1 MKKNL
6 TVPAAA
12 VVLGL
17 VLFGIVF
24 ILDEQ
29 LPAGGVGLCAGL
41 GGALIGLGGGS
52 LFLPLAMAAMKPED
66 RREVERAE
74 RDERSIAIRTHA
86 AYDSWYWTLWLL
98 WVPFVIALVLGELV
112 WMVITPVVLVLHCA
126 FYMFHLYRWSGR
138 WNFGGRPPGQYPVH
152 PQSRGGAVCP
162 PLRSGAA
169 QRHRSRPWPSGHC
182 VRGPGP
188 AGTQ

>member
-6 TVPAAA
+6 IVPAAA

-41 GGALIGLGGGS
+41 GGALIGLGGS
-52 LFLPLAMAAMKPED
+52 KLFLSVTMRALTPED
-66 RREVERAE
+66 RREEERSE

-112 WMVITPVVLVLHCA
+112 WMVITPIVLVLHCA
-126 FYMFHLYRWSGR
+126 FYMFHLYRWSKK
-138 WNFGGRPPGQYPVH
+138 
-152 PQSRGGAVCP
+152 
-162 PLRSGAA
+162 L
-169 QRHRSRPWPSGHC
+169 
-182 VRGPGP
+182 
-188 AGTQ
+188 

>member
-6 TVPAAA
+6 IVPAAA

-29 LPAGGVGLCAGL
+29 LPARGVGLCSGL
-41 GGALIGLGGGS
+41 GGALIGLGGS
-52 LFLPLAMAAMKPED
+52 KLFLSVTMRALSPED
-66 RREVERAE
+66 RREVERSE

-112 WMVITPVVLVLHCA
+112 WMVITPIVLVLHCA
-126 FYMFHLYRWSGR
+126 FYMFHLYRWSKK
-138 WNFGGRPPGQYPVH
+138 
-152 PQSRGGAVCP
+152 
-162 PLRSGAA
+162 L
-169 QRHRSRPWPSGHC
+169 
-182 VRGPGP
+182 
-188 AGTQ
+188 

>member
-6 TVPAAA
+6 IVPAAA

-41 GGALIGLGGGS
+41 GGALIGLGGS
-52 LFLPLAMAAMKPED
+52 KLFLSVPMRALSPDD
-66 RREVERAE
+66 RREVERSE

-112 WMVITPVVLVLHCA
+112 WMVITPIVLVLHCA
-126 FYMFHLYRWSGR
+126 FYMFHLYRWSKK
-138 WNFGGRPPGQYPVH
+138 
-152 PQSRGGAVCP
+152 
-162 PLRSGAA
+162 L
-169 QRHRSRPWPSGHC
+169 
-182 VRGPGP
+182 
-188 AGTQ
+188 

>member
-6 TVPAAA
+6 IVPAAA

-41 GGALIGLGGGS
+41 GGALIGLGGS
-52 LFLPLAMAAMKPED
+52 KLFLSVTMRALSPED
-66 RREVERAE
+66 RREVERSE

-98 WVPFVIALVLGELV
+98 WIPFVIALVLGELV
-112 WMVITPVVLVLHCA
+112 WMVITPIVLVLHCA
-126 FYMFHLYRWSGR
+126 FYMFHLYRWTKK
-138 WNFGGRPPGQYPVH
+138 
-152 PQSRGGAVCP
+152 
-162 PLRSGAA
+162 L
-169 QRHRSRPWPSGHC
+169 
-182 VRGPGP
+182 
-188 AGTQ
+188 

>member
-6 TVPAAA
+6 IVPAAA

-17 VLFGIVF
+17 VLFGIVL

-41 GGALIGLGGGS
+41 GGALIGLGGS
-52 LFLPLAMAAMKPED
+52 KLFLSVTMRALSPED
-66 RREVERAE
+66 RREVERSE

-112 WMVITPVVLVLHCA
+112 WMVITPIVLVLHCA
-126 FYMFHLYRWSGR
+126 FYMFHLYRWSKK
-138 WNFGGRPPGQYPVH
+138 
-152 PQSRGGAVCP
+152 
-162 PLRSGAA
+162 L
-169 QRHRSRPWPSGHC
+169 
-182 VRGPGP
+182 
-188 AGTQ
+188 

>member
-6 TVPAAA
+6 IEPATT

-41 GGALIGLGGGS
+41 GGALIGLGGS
-52 LFLPLAMAAMKPED
+52 KLFLSVTMRALSPED
-66 RREVERAE
+66 RREVERSE

-112 WMVITPVVLVLHCA
+112 WMVITPIVLVLHCA
-126 FYMFHLYRWSGR
+126 FYMFHLYRWSKK
-138 WNFGGRPPGQYPVH
+138 
-152 PQSRGGAVCP
+152 
-162 PLRSGAA
+162 L
-169 QRHRSRPWPSGHC
+169 
-182 VRGPGP
+182 
-188 AGTQ
+188 

>member
-6 TVPAAA
+6 IVPAAA

-24 ILDEQ
+24 MIDEQ

-41 GGALIGLGGGS
+41 GGALIGLGGS
-52 LFLPLAMAAMKPED
+52 KLFLSVTMRALSPED
-66 RREVERAE
+66 RREVERSE
-74 RDERSIAIRTHA
+74 RDERNIAIRTHA

-112 WMVITPVVLVLHCA
+112 WMVITPIVLVLHCA
-126 FYMFHLYRWSGR
+126 FYMFHLHRWTKK
-138 WNFGGRPPGQYPVH
+138 
-152 PQSRGGAVCP
+152 
-162 PLRSGAA
+162 L
-169 QRHRSRPWPSGHC
+169 
-182 VRGPGP
+182 
-188 AGTQ
+188 

>member
-6 TVPAAA
+6 IVPAAA

-17 VLFGIVF
+17 VLFGVVF

-41 GGALIGLGGGS
+41 GGALIGLGGS
-52 LFLPLAMAAMKPED
+52 KLFLSVTMRALSPED
-66 RREVERAE
+66 RREVERSE
-74 RDERSIAIRTHA
+74 RDARSIAIRTHA

-112 WMVITPVVLVLHCA
+112 WMVITPIVLVLHCA
-126 FYMFHLYRWSGR
+126 FYMFHLYRWSKK
-138 WNFGGRPPGQYPVH
+138 
-152 PQSRGGAVCP
+152 
-162 PLRSGAA
+162 L
-169 QRHRSRPWPSGHC
+169 
-182 VRGPGP
+182 
-188 AGTQ
+188 

>member
-6 TVPAAA
+6 IVPAAA

-29 LPAGGVGLCAGL
+29 LPAGGVGLCSGL
-41 GGALIGLGGGS
+41 GGALIGLGGS
-52 LFLPLAMAAMKPED
+52 KLFLSVTMRALSPED
-66 RREVERAE
+66 RREVERSE

-126 FYMFHLYRWSGR
+126 FYMFHLYRWSKK
-138 WNFGGRPPGQYPVH
+138 
-152 PQSRGGAVCP
+152 
-162 PLRSGAA
+162 L
-169 QRHRSRPWPSGHC
+169 
-182 VRGPGP
+182 
-188 AGTQ
+188 

>member
-6 TVPAAA
+6 IVPAAA

-74 RDERSIAIRTHA
+74 RDERSIAICTHA
-86 AYDSWYWTLWLL
+86 AYDSWYWTLCLL
-98 WVPFVIALVLGELV
+98 WVPFVVAGVRGDLL
-112 WMVITPVVLVLHCA
+112 WMVIAPTVLVLHCA
-126 FYMFHLYRWSGR
+126 FYMFHMYRWSKK
-138 WNFGGRPPGQYPVH
+138 
-152 PQSRGGAVCP
+152 
-162 PLRSGAA
+162 L
-169 QRHRSRPWPSGHC
+169 
-182 VRGPGP
+182 
-188 AGTQ
+188 

>member
-6 TVPAAA
+6 IVPAAA

-17 VLFGIVF
+17 VLFSIVF

-41 GGALIGLGGGS
+41 GGALIGLGGS
-52 LFLPLAMAAMKPED
+52 KLFLSVTMRALSPED
-66 RREVERAE
+66 RREVERSE

-98 WVPFVIALVLGELV
+98 WIPFVIALVLGELV
-112 WMVITPVVLVLHCA
+112 WMVITPIVLVLHCA
-126 FYMFHLYRWSGR
+126 FYMFHLYRWSKK
-138 WNFGGRPPGQYPVH
+138 
-152 PQSRGGAVCP
+152 
-162 PLRSGAA
+162 L
-169 QRHRSRPWPSGHC
+169 
-182 VRGPGP
+182 
-188 AGTQ
+188 

>member
-6 TVPAAA
+6 IVPAAA

-41 GGALIGLGGGS
+41 GGALIGLGGS
-52 LFLPLAMAAMKPED
+52 KLFLSVTMRALSPED
-66 RREVERAE
+66 RREVERSE
-74 RDERSIAIRTHA
+74 RDELSIAIRTHA

-112 WMVITPVVLVLHCA
+112 WMVITPIVLVLHCA
-126 FYMFHLYRWSGR
+126 FYMFHLYRWSKK
-138 WNFGGRPPGQYPVH
+138 
-152 PQSRGGAVCP
+152 
-162 PLRSGAA
+162 L
-169 QRHRSRPWPSGHC
+169 
-182 VRGPGP
+182 
-188 AGTQ
+188 

>member
-6 TVPAAA
+6 IVPAAA

-74 RDERSIAIRTHA
+74 R
-86 AYDSWYWTLWLL
+86 
-98 WVPFVIALVLGELV
+98 
-112 WMVITPVVLVLHCA
+112 M
-126 FYMFHLYRWSGR
+126 
-138 WNFGGRPPGQYPVH
+138 
-152 PQSRGGAVCP
+152 
-162 PLRSGAA
+162 SGAL
-169 QRHRSRPWPSGHC
+169 PSA
-182 VRGPGP
+182 PTP
-188 AGTQ
+188 PMTAGTGRCGCCGSPLWWLWCVETSPGW

>member
-6 TVPAAA
+6 IVPAAA

-17 VLFGIVF
+17 VLFSIVF
-24 ILDEQ
+24 ILDKQ

-41 GGALIGLGGGS
+41 GGALIGLGGS
-52 LFLPLAMAAMKPED
+52 KLFLSVTMRALSPED
-66 RREVERAE
+66 RREVERSE

-112 WMVITPVVLVLHCA
+112 WMVITPIVLVLHCA
-126 FYMFHLYRWSGR
+126 FYMFHLYRWSKK
-138 WNFGGRPPGQYPVH
+138 
-152 PQSRGGAVCP
+152 
-162 PLRSGAA
+162 L
-169 QRHRSRPWPSGHC
+169 
-182 VRGPGP
+182 
-188 AGTQ
+188 

>member
-6 TVPAAA
+6 IVPAAA

-29 LPAGGVGLCAGL
+29 LPAGGVGLRSGL
-41 GGALIGLGGGS
+41 GGALIGLGGS
-52 LFLPLAMAAMKPED
+52 KLFLSVTMRALSPED
-66 RREVERAE
+66 RRGVERSE

-112 WMVITPVVLVLHCA
+112 WMVITPIVLVLHCA
-126 FYMFHLYRWSGR
+126 FYMFHLYRWSKK
-138 WNFGGRPPGQYPVH
+138 
-152 PQSRGGAVCP
+152 
-162 PLRSGAA
+162 L
-169 QRHRSRPWPSGHC
+169 
-182 VRGPGP
+182 
-188 AGTQ
+188 

>member
-6 TVPAAA
+6 IVPAAA

-24 ILDEQ
+24 ILGEQ

-41 GGALIGLGGGS
+41 GGALIGLGGS
-52 LFLPLAMAAMKPED
+52 KLFLSVTMRALSPED
-66 RREVERAE
+66 RREVERSE

-112 WMVITPVVLVLHCA
+112 WMVITPIVLVLHCA
-126 FYMFHLYRWSGR
+126 FYMFHLYRWTKK
-138 WNFGGRPPGQYPVH
+138 
-152 PQSRGGAVCP
+152 
-162 PLRSGAA
+162 L
-169 QRHRSRPWPSGHC
+169 
-182 VRGPGP
+182 
-188 AGTQ
+188 

>member
-6 TVPAAA
+6 IVPAAA

-17 VLFGIVF
+17 VLFGVVF

-41 GGALIGLGGGS
+41 GGALIGLGGS
-52 LFLPLAMAAMKPED
+52 KLFLSVTMRALSPED
-66 RREVERAE
+66 RREVERSE

-112 WMVITPVVLVLHCA
+112 WMVITPIVLVLHCA
-126 FYMFHLYRWSGR
+126 FYMFHLYRW
-138 WNFGGRPPGQYPVH
+138 
-152 PQSRGGAVCP
+152 AKK
-162 PLRSGAA
+162 L
-169 QRHRSRPWPSGHC
+169 
-182 VRGPGP
+182 
-188 AGTQ
+188 

>member
-6 TVPAAA
+6 IVPVAA

-41 GGALIGLGGGS
+41 GGALIGLGGS
-52 LFLPLAMAAMKPED
+52 KLFLSVTMRALSPED
-66 RREVERAE
+66 RREVERSE

-98 WVPFVIALVLGELV
+98 WIPFVIALVLGELV
-112 WMVITPVVLVLHCA
+112 WMVITPIVLVLHCA
-126 FYMFHLYRWSGR
+126 FYMFHLYRWSKK
-138 WNFGGRPPGQYPVH
+138 
-152 PQSRGGAVCP
+152 
-162 PLRSGAA
+162 L
-169 QRHRSRPWPSGHC
+169 
-182 VRGPGP
+182 
-188 AGTQ
+188 

>member
-6 TVPAAA
+6 IVPATA

-29 LPAGGVGLCAGL
+29 LPAEGVGLCAGL
-41 GGALIGLGGGS
+41 GGALVGLGGGS

-74 RDERSIAIRTHA
+74 RDERNVAIRGHA
-86 AYDSWYWTLWLL
+86 AQDSWHCTMILL
-98 WVPFVIALVLGELV
+98 WVPLIAALVRGDTF
-112 WMVITPVVLVLHCA
+112 WMVMCAAAQVLHCS
-126 FYMFHLYRWSGR
+126 FYLLHIYRWTR
-138 WNFGGRPPGQYPVH
+138 K
-152 PQSRGGAVCP
+152 
-162 PLRSGAA
+162 L
-169 QRHRSRPWPSGHC
+169 
-182 VRGPGP
+182 
-188 AGTQ
+188 

>member
-6 TVPAAA
+6 IVPAAA

-29 LPAGGVGLCAGL
+29 LPAGGVGLCSGL
-41 GGALIGLGGGS
+41 GGALIGLGGS
-52 LFLPLAMAAMKPED
+52 KLFLSVTMRALSPED
-66 RREVERAE
+66 RREVERSE

-98 WVPFVIALVLGELV
+98 WVPLVIALVLGELV
-112 WMVITPVVLVLHCA
+112 WRVITPIVLVLHCA
-126 FYMFHLYRWSGR
+126 FYMFHLYRWSTK
-138 WNFGGRPPGQYPVH
+138 
-152 PQSRGGAVCP
+152 
-162 PLRSGAA
+162 L
-169 QRHRSRPWPSGHC
+169 
-182 VRGPGP
+182 
-188 AGTQ
+188 

>member
-6 TVPAAA
+6 IVPAAA

-24 ILDEQ
+24 MIDEQ

-41 GGALIGLGGGS
+41 GGALIGLGGS
-52 LFLPLAMAAMKPED
+52 KLFLSVTMRALSPED
-66 RREVERAE
+66 RREVERSE

-98 WVPFVIALVLGELV
+98 WIPFVIALVLGELV
-112 WMVITPVVLVLHCA
+112 WMVITPIVLVLHCA
-126 FYMFHLYRWSGR
+126 FYMFHLYRWSKK
-138 WNFGGRPPGQYPVH
+138 
-152 PQSRGGAVCP
+152 
-162 PLRSGAA
+162 L
-169 QRHRSRPWPSGHC
+169 
-182 VRGPGP
+182 
-188 AGTQ
+188 

>member
-6 TVPAAA
+6 IVPAAA

-41 GGALIGLGGGS
+41 GGVLIGLGGS
-52 LFLPLAMAAMKPED
+52 KLFLSVTMRALSPED
-66 RREVERAE
+66 RREVERSE

-112 WMVITPVVLVLHCA
+112 WMVITPIVLVLHCA
-126 FYMFHLYRWSGR
+126 FYMFHLYRWTKK
-138 WNFGGRPPGQYPVH
+138 
-152 PQSRGGAVCP
+152 
-162 PLRSGAA
+162 L
-169 QRHRSRPWPSGHC
+169 
-182 VRGPGP
+182 
-188 AGTQ
+188 

>member
-6 TVPAAA
+6 IVPAAA

-41 GGALIGLGGGS
+41 GGALIGLGGS
-52 LFLPLAMAAMKPED
+52 KLFLSVTMRALSPED
-66 RREVERAE
+66 RREVERSE

-98 WVPFVIALVLGELV
+98 WIPFVIALVLGELV

-126 FYMFHLYRWSGR
+126 FYMFHLYRWSKK
-138 WNFGGRPPGQYPVH
+138 
-152 PQSRGGAVCP
+152 
-162 PLRSGAA
+162 L
-169 QRHRSRPWPSGHC
+169 
-182 VRGPGP
+182 
-188 AGTQ
+188 

>member
-6 TVPAAA
+6 IVPAAA

-17 VLFGIVF
+17 VLFGVVF

-41 GGALIGLGGGS
+41 GGALIGLGGS
-52 LFLPLAMAAMKPED
+52 KLFLSVTMRALSPED
-66 RREVERAE
+66 RREVERSE

-98 WVPFVIALVLGELV
+98 WVPFVIALVLGALV
-112 WMVITPVVLVLHCA
+112 WMVITPIVLVLHCA
-126 FYMFHLYRWSGR
+126 CYMFHLYRWTKK
-138 WNFGGRPPGQYPVH
+138 
-152 PQSRGGAVCP
+152 
-162 PLRSGAA
+162 L
-169 QRHRSRPWPSGHC
+169 
-182 VRGPGP
+182 
-188 AGTQ
+188 

>member
-6 TVPAAA
+6 IVPAAA

-98 WVPFVIALVLGELV
+98 WVPFVVAMVRGDLPWIVIAP
-112 WMVITPVVLVLHCA
+112 TVLVLHCA
-126 FYMFHLYRWSGR
+126 FYMFHMYRWSKK
-138 WNFGGRPPGQYPVH
+138 
-152 PQSRGGAVCP
+152 
-162 PLRSGAA
+162 L
-169 QRHRSRPWPSGHC
+169 
-182 VRGPGP
+182 
-188 AGTQ
+188 

>member
-6 TVPAAA
+6 IVPAAA

-24 ILDEQ
+24 MIGGQ
-29 LPAGGVGLCAGL
+29 LPAGGVGLCAGF
-41 GGALIGLGGGS
+41 GGALIGLGGS
-52 LFLPLAMAAMKPED
+52 KLFLSAAMHALSPED
-66 RREVERAE
+66 RREVERSE

-98 WVPFVIALVLGELV
+98 WVPFVIALVLGEIV

-126 FYMFHLYRWSGR
+126 FYMFHLYRWSKK
-138 WNFGGRPPGQYPVH
+138 
-152 PQSRGGAVCP
+152 
-162 PLRSGAA
+162 L
-169 QRHRSRPWPSGHC
+169 
-182 VRGPGP
+182 
-188 AGTQ
+188 

>member
-6 TVPAAA
+6 IVPATA

-24 ILDEQ
+24 MIGGQ
-29 LPAGGVGLCAGL
+29 LPAGGVGLCAGF
-41 GGALIGLGGGS
+41 GRALIGLGGS
-52 LFLPLAMAAMKPED
+52 TLFLSATMHALSPED
-66 RREVERAE
+66 RREVERSE

-126 FYMFHLYRWSGR
+126 FYMFHLYRWSKK
-138 WNFGGRPPGQYPVH
+138 
-152 PQSRGGAVCP
+152 
-162 PLRSGAA
+162 L
-169 QRHRSRPWPSGHC
+169 
-182 VRGPGP
+182 
-188 AGTQ
+188 

>member
-1 MKKNL
+1 MI
-6 TVPAAA
+6 VPAAA

-29 LPAGGVGLCAGL
+29 LPAGGVGLCSGL
-41 GGALIGLGGGS
+41 GGALIGLGGS
-52 LFLPLAMAAMKPED
+52 KLFLSVTMRALSPED
-66 RREVERAE
+66 RREVERSE

-112 WMVITPVVLVLHCA
+112 WMVITPIVLVLHCA
-126 FYMFHLYRWSGR
+126 FYMFHLYRWSKK
-138 WNFGGRPPGQYPVH
+138 
-152 PQSRGGAVCP
+152 
-162 PLRSGAA
+162 L
-169 QRHRSRPWPSGHC
+169 
-182 VRGPGP
+182 
-188 AGTQ
+188 

>member
-6 TVPAAA
+6 IVPAAA

-41 GGALIGLGGGS
+41 GGALIGLGGS
-52 LFLPLAMAAMKPED
+52 KLFLSATMHALSPED
-66 RREVERAE
+66 RREVERSE

-126 FYMFHLYRWSGR
+126 FYMFHLYRWSKK
-138 WNFGGRPPGQYPVH
+138 
-152 PQSRGGAVCP
+152 
-162 PLRSGAA
+162 L
-169 QRHRSRPWPSGHC
+169 
-182 VRGPGP
+182 
-188 AGTQ
+188 

>member
-24 ILDEQ
+24 MIGGQ
-29 LPAGGVGLCAGL
+29 LPAGGVALCAGF
-41 GGALIGLGGGS
+41 GGALIGLGGS
-52 LFLPLAMAAMKPED
+52 KLFLSAAMHALSPED
-66 RREVERAE
+66 RREVERSE

-126 FYMFHLYRWSGR
+126 FYMFHLYRWSKK
-138 WNFGGRPPGQYPVH
+138 
-152 PQSRGGAVCP
+152 
-162 PLRSGAA
+162 L
-169 QRHRSRPWPSGHC
+169 
-182 VRGPGP
+182 
-188 AGTQ
+188 

>member
-6 TVPAAA
+6 IVPAAA

-41 GGALIGLGGGS
+41 GGALIGLGGS
-52 LFLPLAMAAMKPED
+52 KLFLSVTMCALSPED
-66 RREVERAE
+66 RREVERSE

-112 WMVITPVVLVLHCA
+112 WMVITPIVLVLHCA
-126 FYMFHLYRWSGR
+126 FYMFHLYRWSKK
-138 WNFGGRPPGQYPVH
+138 
-152 PQSRGGAVCP
+152 
-162 PLRSGAA
+162 L
-169 QRHRSRPWPSGHC
+169 
-182 VRGPGP
+182 
-188 AGTQ
+188 